1 MDLYEQPG
9 GDGMSGVSRGDHR
22 FEPNDGAPSP
32 ARRLRSGPSLRSV
45 RGAETIGELA
55 LAATLAGGLGGCGGT
70 PLGDRSMTV
79 HTIRIQQEV
88 SPRILYVR
96 KGDEVRWQNL
106 QPNPVQIGILGTKW
120 QDHLTCEKG
129 FSQFG
134 QVTDLVTIQPQEQ
147 VSLCFSRAGTVQY
160 NVWLDPKNL
169 TGSMSSTAT
178 VRVD

>member
-1 MDLYEQPG
+1 MPD
-9 GDGMSGVSRGDHR
+9 VSTQAR
-22 FEPNDGAPSP
+22 FSKPDDRARPP
-32 ARRLRSGPSLRSV
+32 AHRLRRGQCLRSTPG
-45 RGAETIGELA
+45 RNAITALA
-55 LAATLAGGLGGCGGT
+55 LAVTLAAGLDGCGGT
-70 PLGDRSMTV
+70 PLSHRSMTV

-134 QVTDLVTIQPQEQ
+134 QVTDLVTIQPQEH
-147 VSLCFSRAGTVQY
+147 VSLCFSSPGTVQY

-169 TGSMSSTAT
+169 TGSMSATAT